1 MAVSSELDMR
11 QSVPLVVLLNLL
23 DGKAHLG
30 ELDQLPQ
37 LGIQACEG
45 LATLSRTADLNSRE
59 SPAGPDEPPSG
70 TLWSLKSHGGY
81 LHFGNHFSAPTS
93 LKYHTPMAQWFAVRQ
108 GINRR
113 AKGQASAAKDKNT
126 HWSLSQ
132 RPTGRSWGRSTQQ
145 NTTQQGKSTHT
156 TPRTSLS
163 NVTNT
168 WLSE

>member
-45 LATLSRTADLNSRE
+45 LATLSRTANLNSRE

-108 GINRR
+108 GINRQR
-113 AKGQASAAKDKNT
+113 AKHQQ
-126 HWSLSQ
+126 Q
-132 RPTGRSWGRSTQQ
+132 RIRILTGHCHRGPLGGHGADPHSRILHSKEKAHTQPHAPICQMSPTRG
-145 NTTQQGKSTHT
+145 
-156 TPRTSLS
+156 
-163 NVTNT
+163 
-168 WLSE
+168 